1 MKTYV
6 FAGAS
11 NRALDMYAKPM
22 KRDFSEEC
30 QILGVYDINMGRA
43 RKFSEIAGDIEV
55 FTDFDTMIKQTK
67 PDCVIVTTVDAYHS
81 DYIVRSLCLGCDVIT
96 EKPMAANAAQCR
108 AILAAEKETGRKV
121 TVTFNYRYVP
131 FVTKLKEIVSEGVIG
146 KIDSVH
152 FEWLLTRNMDF
163 GGHGASYFRRWNARM
178 QKSGGLLVHKST
190 HHFDM
195 INWVINQRP
204 ALVSAFGALNL
215 YGAKNAP
222 FQGQRCSTCLHRSE
236 CEFYYELSDFEKE
249 FYAEQEKYDGYI
261 KDNCVYADDIDI
273 YDTAGLTVQYDQ
285 GAIMTYALNAT
296 TPYEGWH
303 LSINGSEG
311 RLELSDY
318 ETGHQAKTLG
328 NHIKVFDLKDN
339 LTDYFVSRATG
350 SHGGGDERLR
360 RMLFLENVSDPL
372 GHQASSLDGAY
383 SVLIGAAANQ
393 SIAEKRMIDIE
404 KLLWGSSSF

>member
-22 KRDFSEEC
+22 KRDYSDEC

-43 RKFSEIAGDIEV
+43 QKFSEIAGDIEV

-81 DYIVRSLCLGCDVIT
+81 DYSVRSLYLGCDVIT
-96 EKPMAANAAQCR
+96 EKPMAINAAQCR

-131 FVTKLKEIVSEGVIG
+131 FVTKLKEVVSEGVIG

>member
-1 MKTYV
+1 
-6 FAGAS
+6 
-11 NRALDMYAKPM
+11 
-22 KRDFSEEC
+22 
-30 QILGVYDINMGRA
+30 
-43 RKFSEIAGDIEV
+43 
-55 FTDFDTMIKQTK
+55 
-67 PDCVIVTTVDAYHS
+67 
-81 DYIVRSLCLGCDVIT
+81 
-96 EKPMAANAAQCR
+96 
-108 AILAAEKETGRKV
+108 
-121 TVTFNYRYVP
+121 
-131 FVTKLKEIVSEGVIG
+131 
-146 KIDSVH
+146 
-152 FEWLLTRNMDF
+152 
-163 GGHGASYFRRWNARM
+163 
-178 QKSGGLLVHKST
+178 
-190 HHFDM
+190 
-195 INWVINQRP
+195 
-204 ALVSAFGALNL
+204 LNL